1 MDKEVIELLNEQK
14 RIFAELD
21 ELNKETEKSLK
32 RADELLNEAKNCK

>member
-21 ELNKETEKSLK
+21 KLNEETEKSLK
-32 RADELLNEAKNCK
+32 RADELLCKNKK